1 MTEGVADVVIVGA
14 GASGAVAAWALSR
27 RGLTV
32 VCLEQGGWVPPETY
46 PHFKSDWELHRQTDF
61 AKDPNVRRRPED
73 YPIDTTDSPIN
84 PLMFNAVGGSTIHWT
99 GHFPR
104 FRPSDFRVNSL
115 DGVADDWPITYW
127 DLAPYYD
134 RNDAFIGVSGLD
146 GDPGYP
152 PRSPRQG
159 PPQGLGA
166 AGEAYVRGLEK
177 LGWHWWPSDSALLTA
192 PQPHQPARSV
202 CTSCGPCDLGCP
214 IGALSSA
221 QVTYWPAAIEQG
233 AHLITHARVR
243 EITVNAHGRAHS
255 VVYYDQDGCI
265 QEQPGKTVVVAC
277 NGIGTP
283 RLLLNSTSGR
293 FPTGLANSS
302 GLVGRNLMFHPFAC
316 VSGVFDERVDG
327 YKGPLGSFLYCHE
340 FYETDPSRGFVRG
353 VQLQLNRD
361 TGPLTAA
368 LGGFTGHPVAWGAE
382 HHRQVRARYGKML
395 NVGVLVDDLPE
406 PHNTV
411 TLSPTLRDA
420 HGIPAPKITY
430 TLSENS
436 AKALEF
442 GIARAAELLE
452 ASGAHTVL
460 VDRLV
465 RDSGWHLMGTAR
477 MGSDPSRSVVDQWG
491 RAHDVPNL
499 FVVDASVFVTGAAV
513 NPTTTIQ
520 ALALRSS
527 EWLADHWPEM
537 VPES

>member
-1 MTEGVADVVIVGA
+1 MTVPLNNIADVVIIGA
-14 GASGAVAAWALSR
+14 GASGAAAAWSLSR
-27 RGLTV
+27 HGLKV
-32 VCLEQGGWVPPETY
+32 ICLEQGTWIPPETY
-46 PHFKSDWELHRQTDF
+46 PHFKPDWELHRQTDF

-73 YPIDTTDSPIN
+73 YPVDTTDSPIN

-104 FRPSDFRVNSL
+104 FRPSDFRVKSL
-115 DGVADDWPITYW
+115 DGVADDWPLSYW
-127 DLAPYYD
+127 DLEPYYD

-152 PRSPRQG
+152 PRSPRHG

-192 PQPHQPARSV
+192 PKEPGRAV
-202 CTSCGPCDLGCP
+202 CTSCGPCDMGCP

-233 AHLITHARVR
+233 VELRTHARVR
-243 EITVNAHGRAHS
+243 EITVDAHGRAAG
-255 VVYYDQDGCI
+255 VIYYDAEDRL
-265 QEQPGKTVVVAC
+265 QEQHAKAVIVAC
-277 NGIGTP
+277 NGVGTP
-283 RLLLNSTSGR
+283 RLLLNSTSDR
-293 FPTGLANSS
+293 FPNGLANSS

-316 VSGVFDERVDG
+316 VSGVFHERVDG
-327 YKGPLGSFLYCHE
+327 YKGPLGSFLYSHE
-340 FYETDPSRGFVRG
+340 FYETDTSRGFVRG

-361 TGPLTAA
+361 SGPLTAA
-368 LGGFTGHPVAWGAE
+368 LGGFTGHPVAWGTE
-382 HHRQVRARYGKML
+382 HHRQVRERYGKML
-395 NVGVLVDDLPE
+395 NIGVLIDDLPE

-411 TLSPTLRDA
+411 TLSPTLTDG

-442 GIARAAELLE
+442 GIAKAADLLE
-452 ASGAHTVL
+452 ACGAHTIL

-477 MGSDPSRSVVDQWG
+477 MGNDPAKSVVDQWG

-520 ALALRSS
+520 ALALRTS
-527 EWLADHWPEM
+527 EWLSEHWTE
-537 VPES
+537 VAG